1 MTKIRLSQD
10 DVLIVGA
17 GLAGLLTALHLAPRP
32 VTILTA
38 GALGTLS
45 SSAWAQGGV
54 AAAVGPDDS
63 TEMHIADTLAAGAGL
78 CDPQAV
84 RRIVEAGPGVIET
97 LARHGT
103 RFDRDAD
110 GALRVGL
117 EAAHSR
123 RRIVHATGDGAG
135 REIVRALVAAVAA
148 TPSITV
154 LEGLSARRLLL
165 DAPASEGGRVC
176 GVLAQ
181 RRGEDVVLR
190 ASRVV
195 LATGGVGGLFRHT
208 TNPSGAHGAGI
219 AMAALAGAA
228 LRGMEFVQFHPT
240 ALDVGRDPMPLV
252 SEAVRGEGATLI
264 DGDGDPVMAGFA
276 RGDLEPR
283 DVVSREVWRVLAAGG
298 SVRLDA
304 RGIADFAGHF
314 PAIHAFCRTAG
325 IDPSTQPIPV
335 RPAAHYHMGGVA
347 VDAAGRTSVSGLWA
361 CGEVASTGLHGA
373 NRLASNSLLEAAAC
387 ARFVADDLAAT
398 PARAAPAPDLPLAP
412 ADLSLPSLARF
423 VPARH
428 PSVDRP
434 VPADL
439 PASAG
444 RPAGRPD
451 TAATSARR
459 PGILAPADAG
469 VVRPLVSRGLG
480 VLRDEGGLREAVL
493 ALLPRVEAED
503 AGSDPA
509 RVALLIAVAALR
521 RAGCV
526 GSHWRTDAVQAAAGA
541 QAAAGTRDG
550 AGVQDGAVAQAGAAA
565 VPLPLLTL
573 DEALAAARLLRDEA
587 VVARPMLARRA

>member
-17 GLAGLLTALHLAPRP
+17 GLAGLLTALHLAPQP

-63 TEMHIADTLAAGAGL
+63 TELHLADTLAAGAGL
-78 CDPQAV
+78 CDPAAA
-84 RRIVEAGPGVIET
+84 RRIVEAGPSVIET
-97 LARHGT
+97 LARFGT
-103 RFDRDAD
+103 RFDRDAT

-135 REIVRALVAAVAA
+135 REIVRALVAAVQA

-165 DAPASEGGRVC
+165 DGPASEGGRVC

-181 RRGEDVVLR
+181 RRGESVVLR

-208 TNPSGAHGAGI
+208 TNPSGAYGAGI

-252 SEAVRGEGATLI
+252 SEAVRGEGAVLI
-264 DGDGDPVMAGFA
+264 DDSGAAVMAGFA

-304 RGIADFAGHF
+304 RGIADFAAHF

-325 IDPSTQPIPV
+325 IDPAVQPIPV

-347 VDAAGRTSVSGLWA
+347 VDAAGRTGVPGLWA

-387 ARFVADDLAAT
+387 ARFVACDLAAT

-412 ADLSLPSLARF
+412 ADLSLPTVARL
-423 VPARH
+423 VPGARRPAADPASGPAPGDTDGSDTARH
-428 PSVDRP
+428 DIL
-434 VPADL
+434 VPAD
-439 PASAG
+439 
-444 RPAGRPD
+444 
-451 TAATSARR
+451 TAA
-459 PGILAPADAG
+459 
-469 VVRPLVSRGLG
+469 VRPLVSRGLG
-480 VLRDEGGLREAVL
+480 VLRDGHGLREAVL

-503 AGSDPA
+503 AASDPA

-521 RAGCV
+521 RADQV
-526 GSHWRTDAVQAAAGA
+526 GSHWRTDAAHAG
-541 QAAAGTRDG
+541 AAGTRDG
-550 AGVQDGAVAQAGAAA
+550 TAAA
-565 VPLPLLTL
+565 QDRPSTPLPLLTL

-587 VVARPMLARRA
+587 ALPQPLLARRA

>member
-17 GLAGLLTALHLAPRP
+17 GLAGLLTALHLAPQP

-63 TEMHIADTLAAGAGL
+63 TELHLADTLAAGAGL
-78 CDPQAV
+78 CDALAA
-84 RRIVEAGPGVIET
+84 RRIVEAGPSVIET
-97 LARHGT
+97 LARFGT

-110 GALRVGL
+110 GTLRVGL

-135 REIVRALVAAVAA
+135 REIVRALVAAVQA

-165 DAPASEGGRVC
+165 DGPASEGGRVC

-181 RRGEDVVLR
+181 RRGESVVLR

-208 TNPSGAHGAGI
+208 TNPFGAYGAGI

-252 SEAVRGEGATLI
+252 SEAVRGEGAVLI
-264 DGDGDPVMAGFA
+264 DGSGTPVMAGFA

-325 IDPSTQPIPV
+325 IDPTVQPIPV

-347 VDAAGRTSVSGLWA
+347 VDAVGRTGVPGLWA

-387 ARFVADDLAAT
+387 ARFVADDLAT
-398 PARAAPAPDLPLAP
+398 TSSRSAPAPDLPLTP
-412 ADLSLPSLARF
+412 ADLSLSTVARL
-423 VPARH
+423 VPGAR
-428 PSVDRP
+428 RP
-434 VPADL
+434 ASSPVLGDTDGGDAARRDLLVPAD
-439 PASAG
+439 
-444 RPAGRPD
+444 
-451 TAATSARR
+451 AA
-459 PGILAPADAG
+459 I
-469 VVRPLVSRGLG
+469 VRPLVSRGLG
-480 VLRDEGGLREAVL
+480 VLRDAHGLREAVL

-503 AGSDPA
+503 AASDPA

-521 RAGCV
+521 RAEQV
-526 GSHWRTDAVQAAAGA
+526 GSHWRTD
-541 QAAAGTRDG
+541 T
-550 AGVQDGAVAQAGAAA
+550 AQAGAAGTQDNTSA
-565 VPLPLLTL
+565 AQDRPSTPLPLLTL
-573 DEALAAARLLRDEA
+573 DEALAAARLLRDA
-587 VVARPMLARRA
+587 VALPQPLLARRA

>member
-1 MTKIRLSQD
+1 MTKIRLAQD

-17 GLAGLLTALHLAPRP
+17 GLAGLLTALHLAPHP

-63 TEMHIADTLAAGAGL
+63 TELHLADTLAAGAGL
-78 CDPQAV
+78 CDPEAA

-97 LARHGT
+97 LARYGA
-103 RFDRDAD
+103 RFDRDEA
-110 GALRVGL
+110 GALRVGM

-165 DAPASEGGRVC
+165 DEGRVC

-195 LATGGVGGLFRHT
+195 LATGGVGALFRHT
-208 TNPSGAHGAGI
+208 TNPSGAYGAGI

-264 DGDGDPVMAGFA
+264 DDRGAPVMAGFA
-276 RGDLEPR
+276 RADLEPR

-298 SVRLDA
+298 GVRLDA
-304 RGIADFAGHF
+304 TGIADFAHHF

-325 IDPSTQPIPV
+325 IDPATQPIPV

-347 VDAAGRTSVSGLWA
+347 VDAHGRTSVPGLWA

-387 ARFVADDLAAT
+387 ARFVARDLAAT

-412 ADLSLPSLARF
+412 ADLA
-423 VPARH
+423 
-428 PSVDRP
+428 
-434 VPADL
+434 L
-439 PASAG
+439 PAVARIASG
-444 RPAGRPD
+444 PRRPAPAAALAPDTLGHDTARADVLAAAD
-451 TAATSARR
+451 TAA
-459 PGILAPADAG
+459 I
-469 VVRPLVSRGLG
+469 RPLVSRGLG
-480 VLRDEGGLREAVL
+480 VLRDGHGLREAVL

-521 RAGCV
+521 RPECV
-526 GSHWRTDAVQAAAGA
+526 GSHWRTDAARSGA
-541 QAAAGTRDG
+541 VGTRAGTS
-550 AGVQDGAVAQAGAAA
+550 APQADPPA
-565 VPLPLLTL
+565 LPLLTL

-587 VVARPMLARRA
+587 ALPQPAFARRA

>member
-1 MTKIRLSQD
+1 MTKIRLTQD

-63 TEMHIADTLAAGAGL
+63 TELHLADTLAAGAGL
-78 CDPQAV
+78 CDPAAA
-84 RRIVEAGPGVIET
+84 RRIVEAGPSVIET
-97 LARHGT
+97 LAHYGT
-103 RFDRDAD
+103 RFDRDGT

-135 REIVRALVAAVAA
+135 REIVRALVAAVQAK
-148 TPSITV
+148 PSITV

-165 DAPASEGGRVC
+165 DPVASEGGRVC

-181 RRGEDVVLR
+181 RRGESVVLR

-208 TNPSGAHGAGI
+208 TNPSGAYGAGI

-264 DGDGDPVMAGFA
+264 DDSGAPVMAGFA

-283 DVVSREVWRVLAAGG
+283 DVVSREVWRVLASGG
-298 SVRLDA
+298 NVRLDA
-304 RGIADFAGHF
+304 TRIPDFAAHF

-325 IDPSTQPIPV
+325 LDPSTQPIPV

-347 VDAAGRTSVSGLWA
+347 VDAHGRTSVPGLWA

-373 NRLASNSLLEAAAC
+373 NRLASNSLLEASAC
-387 ARFVADDLAAT
+387 ARFVADDLATTT
-398 PARAAPAPDLPLAP
+398 PCTAPTPDQPLTP
-412 ADLSLPSLARF
+412 ADLALPTVARI
-423 VPARH
+423 VPGPRRAA
-428 PSVDRP
+428 
-434 VPADL
+434 ADM
-439 PASAG
+439 A
-444 RPAGRPD
+444 
-451 TAATSARR
+451 ARR
-459 PGILAPADAG
+459 PSPQATQDDAAGSAPPRPDILAPADAATI
-469 VVRPLVSRGLG
+469 RPLVSRALG
-480 VLRDEGGLREAVL
+480 VLRDEHGLRECVL

-503 AGSDPA
+503 AASDPA

-521 RAGCV
+521 RAECA
-526 GSHWRTDAVQAAAGA
+526 GSHWRTDA
-541 QAAAGTRDG
+541 
-550 AGVQDGAVAQAGAAA
+550 AQAGAAGMQGGA
-565 VPLPLLTL
+565 ANTQDGATAAQDRSAMPLPLLTL
-573 DEALAAARLLRDEA
+573 DEALAAARALRDATLLRDAAA
-587 VVARPMLARRA
+587 VPHAPLARRA